1 MSFPVKWGQ
10 HCLNVLL
17 ISYALLSSVS
27 TVATVI
33 NAFSNGSKT
42 SSLLTLLSRT
52 GKYFHCQHARAERVI
67 VLFLI
72 KNLGFQRLLKKNT
85 KKTTTIKMNYY
96 CAVLC
101 LIVKHWTDLALMWN
115 LVLMLPCGDFVTAVV
130 ILRMR
135 GTTALLLTLVSPLL
149 CLRATLGPHQ
159 LPITCFISLFL
170 KFNSGK
176 KLVKEHFTVNCQ
188 LFFSNVSCQ
197 IILILL
203 FNKYL
208 I

>member
-1 MSFPVKWGQ
+1 MS
-10 HCLNVLL
+10 
-17 ISYALLSSVS
+17 
-27 TVATVI
+27 
-33 NAFSNGSKT
+33 
-42 SSLLTLLSRT
+42 
-52 GKYFHCQHARAERVI
+52 
-67 VLFLI
+67 
-72 KNLGFQRLLKKNT
+72 
-85 KKTTTIKMNYY
+85 YY

-170 KFNSGK
+170 KFNWGK
-176 KLVKEHFTVNCQ
+176 KLELKNILQLIANYFFLMFHVKWFW
-188 LFFSNVSCQ
+188 SY
-197 IILILL
+197 
-203 FNKYL
+203 YL
-208 I
+208 INIWSRLSNFTFIKPSKSLRTAHKLFDAQKKRQSADSLSI